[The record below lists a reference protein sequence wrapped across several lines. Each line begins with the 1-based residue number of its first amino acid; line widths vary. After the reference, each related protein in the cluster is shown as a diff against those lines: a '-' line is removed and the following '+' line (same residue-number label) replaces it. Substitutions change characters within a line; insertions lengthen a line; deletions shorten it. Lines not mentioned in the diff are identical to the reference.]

1 MPRPPAPNLP
11 APPTAAAHT
20 PRKRKWG
27 APSPPRDHDM
37 AEATPPRAPA
47 SRAPSPGRPS
57 PTPRKR
63 RFLDFAGT
71 SMPVPVPAPSFGSAV
86 APPAKPVWGRA
97 AWGSQAA
104 AAAPAEPTTPP
115 RGSGSSA
122 SAATAVPMTPRRG
135 AAGDAMDLDSPF
147 KRTPVRLATPGRSLL
162 AGSAML
168 AAAGVP
174 MIGPGSPWGNSARRA
189 ALLQASTTP
198 RSRLRSD
205 PIECKPS
212 PFYRPEEYKASPDRI
227 VIVEDGARTCFFCGL
242 PVVRMEGGIRAD
254 AVVFV
259 WNRNTTGRVANSR
272 GLADAAPPANASWV
286 AGDVAQRETRPEAAV
301 GAPVVCECRFA
312 VVRPA
317 RRIRLAREPN
327 RRPPQPAHLSPA
339 ASNRPSGS
347 SPSKPKTVTFRS
359 ALHLE
364 LPSAP
369 VGPAKSPDQ
378 RITRSASRRAAAA
391 ATPSTLEKPSRGKL
405 FGSSAPAAAAATPPA
420 PPPFMRRL
428 VAAAAIESPANISVP
443 AFAPATDPGRPRTR
457 SWTLAHPGDGAGD
470 PTVMSSPTRPSA
482 AARAR
487 SAAATTTAAPPVAL
501 GNYSLRMTPQRRTTM
516 G

>member
-227 VIVEDGARTCFFCGL
+227 VIVEDGAQTPPAGSPIPAGLQTPRRPPMLRGSPGTLPNGKPVPRPPSVRRLFANVDLPSSDPPEESASRASLTVVLPNPRTCRRQPQTGHPGRP
-242 PVVRMEGGIRAD
+242 PVNPRPSRSGPRC
-254 AVVFV
+254 
-259 WNRNTTGRVANSR
+259 TSNSR
-272 GLADAAPPANASWV
+272 PPQLGPPNRLTSASPGRRLAAPPPPQRPQRSKNLHVGNCLAPLHPPLLLRPHQRRHRSCAGSW
-286 AGDVAQRETRPEAAV
+286 RPRRSSL
-301 GAPVVCECRFA
+301 PRTFRCR
-312 VVRPA
+312 RLRQ
-317 RRIRLAREPN
+317 RRIRAARGRGRGRSRTPGMEPGIQRSC
-327 RRPPQPAHLSPA
+327 RRRHG
-339 ASNRPSGS
+339 R
-347 SPSKPKTVTFRS
+347 R
-359 ALHLE
+359 
-364 LPSAP
+364 
-369 VGPAKSPDQ
+369 
-378 RITRSASRRAAAA
+378 RRRA
-391 ATPSTLEKPSRGKL
+391 RG
-405 FGSSAPAAAAATPPA
+405 AQ
-420 PPPFMRRL
+420 RQ
-428 VAAAAIESPANISVP
+428 
-443 AFAPATDPGRPRTR
+443 
-457 SWTLAHPGDGAGD
+457 
-470 PTVMSSPTRPSA
+470 
-482 AARAR
+482 
-487 SAAATTTAAPPVAL
+487 
-501 GNYSLRMTPQRRTTM
+501 QRRRRRRWRWAIIRC

>member
-47 SRAPSPGRPS
+47 SRAPSPGHPS

-71 SMPVPVPAPSFGSAV
+71 SMPVPVPAPSFGA
-86 APPAKPVWGRA
+86 APPAKPVWGRG
-97 AWGSQAA
+97 AWGTHAVAA
-104 AAAPAEPTTPP
+104 ATAAAEPTTPP
-115 RGSGSSA
+115 RGSGRST
-122 SAATAVPMTPRRG
+122 SAAAVPMTPRRG

-198 RSRLRSD
+198 RSALRSD

-227 VIVEDGARTCFFCGL
+227 VIVEDGAQT
-242 PVVRMEGGIRAD
+242 
-254 AVVFV
+254 
-259 WNRNTTGRVANSR
+259 
-272 GLADAAPPANASWV
+272 PPAGSPIP
-286 AGDVAQRETRPEAAV
+286 AGLQTP
-301 GAPVVCECRFA
+301 
-312 VVRPA
+312 
-317 RRIRLAREPN
+317 
-327 RRPPQPAHLSPA
+327 RRPPMLRGSPGTLPNGKPVPRPPSVRRLFANVDLPSSDPPEESASRAGPPSSSPTRAPA
-339 ASNRPSGS
+339 AGSLKPAIRS

-364 LPSAP
+364 LPPAP
-369 VGPAKSPDQ
+369 AAPAKSPDQ

-391 ATPSTLEKPSRGKL
+391 ATPSALEKPSRGKL

-420 PPPFMRRL
+420 PSPFMRRL
-428 VAAAAIESPANISVP
+428 VAAAAIGTPANSSSVP

-457 SWTLAHPGDGAGD
+457 SWTLAHPGDGARD

-487 SAAATTTAAPPVAL
+487 SAATATAPPPVAL

>member
-11 APPTAAAHT
+11 APPSAAAHT

-37 AEATPPRAPA
+37 AEATPPRAPN
-47 SRAPSPGRPS
+47 SRAPSPGHPS

-71 SMPVPVPAPSFGSAV
+71 SMPVPVRAPSFGAA
-86 APPAKPVWGRA
+86 APPAKPVWGRSS
-97 AWGSQAA
+97 AWGTEAA
-104 AAAPAEPTTPP
+104 AAVPAEPTTPP
-115 RGSGSSA
+115 RGSGSSSSTSVA
-122 SAATAVPMTPRRG
+122 VVPMTPRRG

-198 RSRLRSD
+198 RSGMRSD

-227 VIVEDGARTCFFCGL
+227 VIVEDGAQT
-242 PVVRMEGGIRAD
+242 
-254 AVVFV
+254 
-259 WNRNTTGRVANSR
+259 
-272 GLADAAPPANASWV
+272 PPAGSPIP
-286 AGDVAQRETRPEAAV
+286 AGLQTP
-301 GAPVVCECRFA
+301 
-312 VVRPA
+312 
-317 RRIRLAREPN
+317 
-327 RRPPQPAHLSPA
+327 RRPPMLRGSPGTLPNGKPVPRPPSVRRLFANVDLPSSDPPEDSASRAGPPSSSPTRAPVAGSLKPAI
-339 ASNRPSGS
+339 RS

-364 LPSAP
+364 LPPAP
-369 VGPAKSPDQ
+369 APAPAKSPDQ

-405 FGSSAPAAAAATPPA
+405 FSSSGPAAATPPA
-420 PPPFMRRL
+420 PSPFMRRL
-428 VAAAAIESPANISVP
+428 VAAAAIGTPTTHSVP

-487 SAAATTTAAPPVAL
+487 SAAATAATAPPPVAL
-501 GNYSLRMTPQRRTTM
+501 GHYSLRMTPQRRTTM